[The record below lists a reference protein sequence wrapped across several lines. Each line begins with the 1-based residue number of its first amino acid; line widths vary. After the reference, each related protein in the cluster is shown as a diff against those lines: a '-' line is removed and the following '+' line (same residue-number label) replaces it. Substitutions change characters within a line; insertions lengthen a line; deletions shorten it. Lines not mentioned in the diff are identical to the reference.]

1 VRFALTSAVL
11 GLSTTS
17 VTLLVAGIVE
27 SGVATARAQVATLML
42 PLAVVSGL
50 KLLTDAEILMHLRE
64 RGLGELKRT
73 ALLLCGELRQPAAL
87 RFGLGALGTLLA
99 LALSSG
105 APTIGT
111 VGMLVFVL
119 TVWGCLLAS
128 ELLERVLFFRAVS
141 APKMPGAIGP

>member
-1 VRFALTSAVL
+1 
-11 GLSTTS
+11 
-17 VTLLVAGIVE
+17 
-27 SGVATARAQVATLML
+27 ML
-42 PLAVVSGL
+42 PLAVVSAL
-50 KLLTDAEILMHLRE
+50 KLLTDAQIFLHLRT

-73 ALLLCGELRQPAAL
+73 ALLLVGELRQTAAL
-87 RFGLGALGTLLA
+87 RFVLGALGTGLS

-119 TVWGCLLAS
+119 TVWGTLLAS